1 MKFWRPGITGKLFLA
16 IFATCIVLLISM
28 HWAVRISFERGFIDY
43 IKHGNE
49 QRLQLLSDAL
59 GEQYAQHG
67 NWRFLRNNDRFVF
80 QILRSFE
87 HDNSE
92 DKPGPGM
99 PPHGWRTQFW
109 VVDQNNKVLVGPRAP
124 IPPDGTRRPI
134 LVNGAEVGAV
144 IASPVERLTRNTDI
158 NFDKQQR
165 QTSWLIVALAT
176 LLAALATFLLARGL
190 LAPVKRLVDGTHKLA
205 AGDFTTRV
213 TPTSEDELGKLAQDF
228 NQLASTLEK
237 NQQMRRDFMADI
249 SHELRT
255 PLAVL
260 RGELEAIQDG
270 VRKFT
275 PETVASLQAE
285 VSTLTKLVDDLHQLS
300 MSDEGALAYQKAPVD
315 LIPLLEVAG
324 GAFRERFASRGL
336 KLQFSLPD
344 SITVFGDRDRLMQ
357 LFNNLLENSLRYTD
371 SGGSLKISA
380 EQHDKTVRLTFADS
394 APGVS
399 DDQLQKLFERFYRT
413 EGSRNRA
420 SGGSGL
426 GLAICLN
433 IVEAHNGRIIAAHSP
448 FGGVSITV
456 RGKHY
461 SRVTAGTGFT
471 ERSMTELPIDENTPR
486 ILIVEDEP
494 KLGQLLIDYLRAASY
509 APTLISHGDQVLP
522 YVRQTPPDLILLDL
536 MLPGTDGLTL
546 CREIRRFS
554 DIPIVMVTAKIEEI
568 DRLLGLE
575 IGADDYICKP
585 YSPRE
590 VVARVKTILRRCKP
604 QRELQQQDAESP
616 LIIDEGRFQA
626 SWRGKM
632 LDLTPAE
639 FRLLKTL
646 SHEPGKVFSREQLL
660 NHLYD
665 DYRVVTDRTIDSHIK
680 NLRRKLESLDAEQS
694 FIRAVYGV
702 GYRWEADACRIV

>member
-285 VSTLTKLVDDLHQLS
+285 V
-300 MSDEGALAYQKAPVD
+300 
-315 LIPLLEVAG
+315 AG

-371 SGGSLKISA
+371 SGGSLQISA
-380 EQHDKTVRLTFADS
+380 GQRDKTVRLTFADS

-456 RGKHY
+456 
-461 SRVTAGTGFT
+461 
-471 ERSMTELPIDENTPR
+471 ELPLER
-486 ILIVEDEP
+486 
-494 KLGQLLIDYLRAASY
+494 
-509 APTLISHGDQVLP
+509 
-522 YVRQTPPDLILLDL
+522 DLQ
-536 MLPGTDGLTL
+536 
-546 CREIRRFS
+546 
-554 DIPIVMVTAKIEEI
+554 
-568 DRLLGLE
+568 
-575 IGADDYICKP
+575 
-585 YSPRE
+585 RE
-590 VVARVKTILRRCKP
+590 V
-604 QRELQQQDAESP
+604 
-616 LIIDEGRFQA
+616 
-626 SWRGKM
+626 
-632 LDLTPAE
+632 
-639 FRLLKTL
+639 
-646 SHEPGKVFSREQLL
+646 
-660 NHLYD
+660 
-665 DYRVVTDRTIDSHIK
+665 
-680 NLRRKLESLDAEQS
+680 
-694 FIRAVYGV
+694 
-702 GYRWEADACRIV
+702 

>member
-87 HDNSE
+87 
-92 DKPGPGM
+92 
-99 PPHGWRTQFW
+99 HGWRTQFW

-285 VSTLTKLVDDLHQLS
+285 VGTLTKLVDDLHQLS

-315 LIPLLEVAG
+315 LIPLLEG
-324 GAFRERFASRGL
+324 
-336 KLQFSLPD
+336 
-344 SITVFGDRDRLMQ
+344 
-357 LFNNLLENSLRYTD
+357 
-371 SGGSLKISA
+371 
-380 EQHDKTVRLTFADS
+380 
-394 APGVS
+394 
-399 DDQLQKLFERFYRT
+399 
-413 EGSRNRA
+413 
-420 SGGSGL
+420 
-426 GLAICLN
+426 
-433 IVEAHNGRIIAAHSP
+433 AAHFANDSP
-448 FGGVSITV
+448 
-456 RGKHY
+456 
-461 SRVTAGTGFT
+461 
-471 ERSMTELPIDENTPR
+471 
-486 ILIVEDEP
+486 
-494 KLGQLLIDYLRAASY
+494 
-509 APTLISHGDQVLP
+509 
-522 YVRQTPPDLILLDL
+522 
-536 MLPGTDGLTL
+536 
-546 CREIRRFS
+546 
-554 DIPIVMVTAKIEEI
+554 
-568 DRLLGLE
+568 
-575 IGADDYICKP
+575 
-585 YSPRE
+585 
-590 VVARVKTILRRCKP
+590 VVA
-604 QRELQQQDAESP
+604 
-616 LIIDEGRFQA
+616 
-626 SWRGKM
+626 
-632 LDLTPAE
+632 
-639 FRLLKTL
+639 
-646 SHEPGKVFSREQLL
+646 
-660 NHLYD
+660 
-665 DYRVVTDRTIDSHIK
+665 
-680 NLRRKLESLDAEQS
+680 
-694 FIRAVYGV
+694 
-702 GYRWEADACRIV
+702 

>member
-285 VSTLTKLVDDLHQLS
+285 VGTLTKLVDDLHQLS

-456 RGKHY
+456 ELPLERDLQ
-461 SRVTAGTGFT
+461 R
-471 ERSMTELPIDENTPR
+471 RSMTELPIDENTPR